1 MKIFKIPVEWAM
13 YGTVEVAANTAEEAL
28 ELFYKHEDELPL
40 PSGDYVDD
48 SFMVSC
54 GDDEQALD
62 YMGVGEDAPNI
73 KEPKIIG

>member
-1 MKIFKIPVEWAM
+1 M
-13 YGTVEVAANTAEEAL
+13 
-28 ELFYKHEDELPL
+28 PL

-48 SFMVSC
+48 SFMVAC

-73 KEPKIIG
+73 KEPKIVG